1 MKPKEQTRLQVL
13 NSLLAEQMTLEQAST
28 LMGIS
33 PRHTRRILAL
43 YREEGAAALAHGLRG
58 RKPANAI
65 PETTKSRVV
74 HLARTVY
81 EGANHT
87 HLSELLSERE
97 GLDIARTTLRRIL
110 VNAGLSSPRRRR
122 PPKHRVR
129 RQRMP
134 REGMLIQLD
143 GSYHRW
149 LGEDGPQF
157 TILFAVDD
165 ATGCVLGALFCDH
178 EDTSSYFL
186 SYFLLM
192 QGLIR
197 RHGIPLALYTD
208 RHAVFIHRSEYQ
220 PARTPTQF
228 GRAMEELGTQL
239 IFALSPQAK
248 EPVSEVFSPTTI
260 VLLSGKERVNRLY
273 WTVICPN
280 NYRSCRLQLRALT
293 SETGSKGR
301 VERTAGTFQDR
312 LITELRLAGATTVAQ
327 AKAVLQ
333 QFLPRYNRRFGVPAQ
348 CPEPAFRP
356 MDPESRLGQILCFKH
371 RRRVARDNTVKYY
384 RHTLQLLPSQ
394 QRRSYAGASVVVL
407 EGLDGRL
414 SLQHEGRIIASQ
426 EAPPSPAYLRSRNG
440 TSPSAAIPIPDTEP
454 ASKPSVAD
462 LDLLGT
468 KPDQEEGAHA
478 AAIDDAEVTGL
489 RVVASPQR
497 PTFLQQQRWK
507 AVQQA
512 RLQGMSIR
520 RMARELGIHR
530 DTVRRYID
538 ADSPPPRRPPATP
551 TAPVSDIIAD

>member
-1 MKPKEQTRLQVL
+1 MTAKEQTRLQVL
-13 NSLLAEQMTLEQAST
+13 NSLLAEHMTLDQAAT
-28 LMGIS
+28 LMGVS
-33 PRHTRRILAL
+33 PRHTRRILAD
-43 YREEGAAALAHGLRG
+43 YRENGAASLAHGHRG

-65 PETTKSRVV
+65 PEATRSRVV

-97 GLDIARTTLRRIL
+97 GLDMDRTTLRRIL

-134 REGMLIQLD
+134 REGMLIQMD

-165 ATGCVLGALFCDH
+165 ATGCVPGATCVPGALFCDH

-186 SYFLLM
+186 LM
-192 QGLIR
+192 QGLLR
-197 RHGIPLALYTD
+197 RRGIPLALYTD
-208 RHAVFIHRSEYQ
+208 RHAVFKHRSEYQ
-220 PARTPTQF
+220 PAGTPTQF

-239 IFALSPQAK
+239 IFALSPQA
-248 EPVSEVFSPTTI
+248 
-260 VLLSGKERVNRLY
+260 
-273 WTVICPN
+273 
-280 NYRSCRLQLRALT
+280 
-293 SETGSKGR
+293 KGR

-312 LITELRLAGATTVAQ
+312 LITELRLAGATTVEQ

-333 QFLPRYNRRFGVPAQ
+333 QFLPRFNRRFGVPAR

-356 MDPESRLGQILCFKH
+356 LQRDLPVEQVLCFKH

-394 QRRSYAGASVVVL
+394 QRRSYAGAVVVVL

-426 EAPPSPAYLRSRNG
+426 DAPSSPASLRSRNG
-440 TSPSAAIPIPDTEP
+440 PSASVTVPSPDP
-454 ASKPSVAD
+454 K
-462 LDLLGT
+462 
-468 KPDQEEGAHA
+468 
-478 AAIDDAEVTGL
+478 GL
-489 RVVASPQR
+489 
-497 PTFLQQQRWK
+497 
-507 AVQQA
+507 
-512 RLQGMSIR
+512 
-520 RMARELGIHR
+520 
-530 DTVRRYID
+530 
-538 ADSPPPRRPPATP
+538 ADSPATVPEPLRAKIDEAKGYDPDIDEEDVAAMTVSASVRRPATRLRPNRQLPQREQLLDLALRPA
-551 TAPVSDIIAD
+551 DREL

>member
-1 MKPKEQTRLQVL
+1 MTAQEQTRLQVL
-13 NSLLAEQMTLEQAST
+13 NSLLAEHMTLDQAAT
-28 LMGIS
+28 LMVVS
-33 PRHTRRILAL
+33 PRHTRRILAD
-43 YREEGAAALAHGLRG
+43 YRENGAASLAHGHRG
-58 RKPANAI
+58 RRPANAI
-65 PETTKSRVV
+65 PEATGSRVV

-97 GLDIARTTLRRIL
+97 GLDMDRTTLRRIL

-143 GSYHRW
+143 GSCHRW

-165 ATGCVLGALFCDH
+165 ATGCVPGALFCDH

-186 SYFLLM
+186 LM
-192 QGLIR
+192 QGLLR
-197 RHGIPLALYTD
+197 RRGIPLALYTD
-208 RHAVFIHRSEYQ
+208 RHAVFKHRSEYQ
-220 PARTPTQF
+220 PAGTPTQF

-239 IFALSPQAK
+239 IFALSPQA
-248 EPVSEVFSPTTI
+248 
-260 VLLSGKERVNRLY
+260 
-273 WTVICPN
+273 
-280 NYRSCRLQLRALT
+280 
-293 SETGSKGR
+293 KGR

-312 LITELRLAGATTVAQ
+312 LITELRLAGATTVEQ

-333 QFLPRYNRRFGVPAQ
+333 QFLPRFNRRFGVPAR

-356 MDPESRLGQILCFKH
+356 LQRDLPVEQVLCFKH

-394 QRRSYAGASVVVL
+394 QRRSYAGAVVVVL

-426 EAPPSPAYLRSRNG
+426 KAPPSPASLRSRNE
-440 TSPSAAIPIPDTEP
+440 TSPAATIPTPDP
-454 ASKPSVAD
+454 GLASKPSITA
-462 LDLLGT
+462 LDLPGA
-468 KPDQEEGAHA
+468 KPGQEEDARA
-478 AAIDDAEVTGL
+478 TEIDDPDVAGL
-489 RVVASPQR
+489 RVVASPR
-497 PTFLQQQRWK
+497 KPTFLQQERWK

-512 RLQGMSIR
+512 KLQGMSIR

-538 ADSPPPRRPPATP
+538 AEGPPTRGTPATP
-551 TAPVSDIIAD
+551 RAPASDTIAD

>member
-1 MKPKEQTRLQVL
+1 MNAKEQTRLQVL
-13 NSLLAEQMTLEQAST
+13 NSLLAEHMTLDQAAT
-28 LMGIS
+28 LMGVS
-33 PRHTRRILAL
+33 PRHTRRILGD
-43 YREEGAAALAHGLRG
+43 YRKNGAASLAHGHRG

-65 PETTKSRVV
+65 PEATRSRVV

-87 HLSELLSERE
+87 PLSELLSERE
-97 GLDIARTTLRRIL
+97 GLDMGRTTLRRIL
-110 VNAGLSSPRRRR
+110 VNAGLSSPRQRR

-165 ATGCVLGALFCDH
+165 ATGCVPGALFCDH

-186 SYFLLM
+186 LM
-192 QGLIR
+192 QGLLR
-197 RHGIPLALYTD
+197 RRGIPLALYTD
-208 RHAVFIHRSEYQ
+208 RHAVFKHRSEYH
-220 PARTPTQF
+220 PAGTPTQF

-239 IFALSPQAK
+239 IFALSPQA
-248 EPVSEVFSPTTI
+248 
-260 VLLSGKERVNRLY
+260 
-273 WTVICPN
+273 
-280 NYRSCRLQLRALT
+280 
-293 SETGSKGR
+293 KGR

-333 QFLPRYNRRFGVPAQ
+333 QFLPRFNRRFGVPAQ

-356 MDPESRLGQILCFKH
+356 LEPGLRLEQVLCFKH

-394 QRRSYAGASVVVL
+394 QRRSYAGAVVVVL

-426 EAPPSPAYLRSRNG
+426 EAPPSPASLRSRNQ
-440 TSPSAAIPIPDTEP
+440 TSPAAIIPTPDPEL
-454 ASKPSVAD
+454 ASKPSVAA
-462 LDLLGT
+462 LDLLSA

-478 AAIDDAEVTGL
+478 AAIDDPDVAGL
-489 RVVASPQR
+489 PVVASPRR
-497 PTFLQQQRWK
+497 PTFLQQERWK

-512 RLQGMSIR
+512 KLQGMSIR

-538 ADSPPPRRPPATP
+538 AESPPTRGTPATP
-551 TAPVSDIIAD
+551 PAPASDTISD

>member
-13 NSLLAEQMTLEQAST
+13 NSLLADYMTLYQAAT
-28 LMGIS
+28 LMGVS
-33 PRHTRRILAL
+33 ERHTRRILAD
-43 YREEGAAALAHGLRG
+43 YRKHGAASLAHGNRG

-65 PETTKSRVV
+65 PETTRSRVV
-74 HLARTVY
+74 HLARMVY

-97 GLDIARTTLRRIL
+97 GVDMGRTTLRRIL

-134 REGMLIQLD
+134 REGMLIQMD
-143 GSYHRW
+143 GSYHLW

-165 ATGCVLGALFCDH
+165 ATGCVPGALFCDH

-186 SYFLLM
+186 LM

-197 RHGIPLALYTD
+197 RRGIPLALYTD
-208 RHAVFIHRSEYQ
+208 RHAVFKHRAEYQ
-220 PARTPTQF
+220 PAGTPTQF

-248 EPVSEVFSPTTI
+248 
-260 VLLSGKERVNRLY
+260 G
-273 WTVICPN
+273 W
-280 NYRSCRLQLRALT
+280 
-293 SETGSKGR
+293 

-312 LITELRLAGATTVAQ
+312 LITELRLAGATTVEQ

-333 QFLPRYNRRFGVPAQ
+333 QFLPRLNRHFGVPAQ

-356 MDPESRLGQILCFKH
+356 MDPESRLGHILCFKH

-394 QRRSYAGASVVVL
+394 QRRSYAGAVVVVL

-414 SLQHEGRIIASQ
+414 LLQHEGRIIASQ
-426 EAPPSPAYLRSRNG
+426 DAPSTPEELRDGKACPAIASAPTPGAGCPASPPAAVTEALRQIPDESQECELDAMEEAPEKMTISIPAG
-440 TSPSAAIPIPDTEP
+440 
-454 ASKPSVAD
+454 
-462 LDLLGT
+462 
-468 KPDQEEGAHA
+468 
-478 AAIDDAEVTGL
+478 
-489 RVVASPQR
+489 R
-497 PTFLQQQRWK
+497 PTFLQRERWK
-507 AVQQA
+507 AVQEA
-512 RLQGMSIR
+512 KRKGLSIR
-520 RMARELGIHR
+520 GMARELGIHR
-530 DTVRRYID
+530 DTVR
-538 ADSPPPRRPPATP
+538 
-551 TAPVSDIIAD
+551 